1 MWPRVEGK
9 DPGAGTGTLAAV
21 SLLAVFLLA
30 GSLATVAIETAQ
42 RAAFCL
48 HHCN

>member
-9 DPGAGTGTLAAV
+9 DPGTGTLAAV

-30 GSLATVAIETAQ
+30 GSLATVAIETAR